1 MAELALGRR
10 PRGWA
15 LEPALA
21 PLIAAALAV
30 VAWLAGWRGSDLPAA
45 LYRITLFHRH
55 GLTLWDSQWYGGH
68 WTLDYSVIFPP
79 IAGILGVQVT
89 EVACVAVAALSFDR
103 LAVGAFG
110 RRARIGSILFALG
123 TLVQVSIGQLPFLM
137 GEAFGLAALC
147 VAMKGRWRWAAVL
160 AACAS
165 LASPLAGAF
174 VGLAAAAWLL
184 AEWPSRRPQLIP
196 FFGAAM
202 IPVIGSS
209 LLFPGQGAMPFP
221 FKDWAF
227 SGGIFALTAL
237 LLPARARVLRI
248 GCVLYLAAFVLSFVL
263 HTPVGGNIERLGE
276 AFGPAVAVVALVA
289 LWPARRLLLPVV
301 TVPLIIL
308 QWGPALSALST
319 NRVDPSTKAS
329 YFTPLVRYVESN
341 DSPPARVEIVPTELH
356 WEAAYAAPNVQLA
369 RGWERQL
376 DTANN
381 PLFYGKA
388 PLTDATY
395 RAWLLTNGVRFVAL
409 PDASLD
415 YAGKAEALLVRQG
428 VPGLLPVWH
437 DAHWRV
443 YEVSGSQGIVSGPAE
458 PVSIEGGNVKLDVT
472 APGDVVVR
480 VHYNANWSVVNGTA
494 CLEQGP
500 QGWLL
505 ARGAAPGPLQLQ
517 LKLVGANPGN
527 C

>member
-10 PRGWA
+10 QRGWA

-21 PLIAAALAV
+21 PVIAAALAI

-110 RRARIGSILFALG
+110 RGARIGSIAFALG
-123 TLVQVSIGQLPFLM
+123 TLVQVAIGQLPFLM
-137 GEAFGLAALC
+137 GEAFGMAALC
-147 VAMKGRWRWAAVL
+147 VAMKGRWRWAALL

-174 VGLAAAAWLL
+174 VGLAGVAWLL
-184 AEWPSRRPQLIP
+184 ADWPRHRRQLIP
-196 FFGAAM
+196 LVGAAM
-202 IPVIGSS
+202 IPVIASS
-209 LLFPGQGAMPFP
+209 LLFRGQGAMPFP

-237 LLPARARVLRI
+237 LLPHKARVLRI
-248 GCVLYLAAFVLSFVL
+248 GCALYLAAFVLSFVL

-276 AFGPAVAVVALVA
+276 AFGPAVALVA

-301 TVPLIIL
+301 AVPLIIL
-308 QWGPALSALST
+308 QWGPALSALSS
-319 NRVDPSTKAS
+319 NRVDPSTKES
-329 YFTPLVRYVESN
+329 YFAPLVQYVADEQQ
-341 DSPPARVEIVPTELH
+341 PPARVEIVPTHLH
-356 WEAAYAAPNVQLA
+356 WEAAYAAPSVPLA

-381 PLFYGKA
+381 PLFYGKQ
-388 PLTDATY
+388 PLTAATY
-395 RAWLLTNGVRFVAL
+395 RSWLVTNGVRFVAL
-409 PDASLD
+409 PDAELD
-415 YAGKAEALLVRQG
+415 YAGKAEAQLVRQG
-428 VPGLLPVWH
+428 VPGLVPVWH

-443 YEVSGSQGIVSGPAE
+443 FEVSGSQGIVSGPAF
-458 PVSIEGGNVKLDVT
+458 PVSIDGGNVKLEVT
-472 APGDVVVR
+472 APGDVLVR
-480 VHYNANWSVVNGTA
+480 VHYNANWSVVTGTA
-494 CLEQGP
+494 CLSQGP

-517 LKLVGANPGN
+517 LKLVGANTGS